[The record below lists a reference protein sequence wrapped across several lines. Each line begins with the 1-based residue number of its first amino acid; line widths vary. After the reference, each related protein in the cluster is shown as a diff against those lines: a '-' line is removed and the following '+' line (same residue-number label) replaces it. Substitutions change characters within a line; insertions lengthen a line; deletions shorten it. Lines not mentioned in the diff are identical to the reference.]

1 MQTLARI
8 SRKLFVLA
16 GLLFG
21 TQALAVDGITDGRIL
36 LGQSAALSG
45 PAEALGREMRLG
57 AMLHF
62 NTVNAAGGVNGR
74 KIELLSRDDGYEPDR
89 AAANTRQLIDQDRV
103 FALFGYVGTPT
114 SKAALPVFSEA
125 GVPFV
130 GPFTG
135 AELLRDPFNRLIFN
149 VRASYYDETAKIV
162 ESFVSLGMRKVAVF
176 YQNDAYGQA
185 GLTGVER
192 AMAARNMKLVATG
205 TVERNT
211 TEVAEAVARINGAQP
226 DIVVMISAYKSCA
239 AFIKAM
245 RAAGSFTSFYNVSFV
260 GSRQL
265 ADELGVEGVGVG
277 ISQVMPFPWNE
288 TLPVV
293 RDYRRLLA
301 AAGEQ
306 PSFTSLEGY
315 IAARVMT
322 EGLKRAGRDLSRDK
336 LIAALEGLRNF
347 DVGGF
352 AVDFGPRK
360 RSGSDFV
367 ELTIIGRKGR
377 FMH

>member
-1 MQTLARI
+1 MLARFA
-8 SRKLFVLA
+8 RVLA
-16 GLLFG
+16 LAAPLLFAPAA
-21 TQALAVDGITDGRIL
+21 QAVDGVTDNRIL

-57 AMLHF
+57 AKLYF
-62 NTVNAAGGVNGR
+62 DQVNAAGGVHGR
-74 KIELLSRDDGYEPDR
+74 RIELTTLDDGYEPDR
-89 AAANTRQLIDQDRV
+89 TVANTMQLIERDKV

-114 SKAALPVFSEA
+114 SKAALPIFTQE
-125 GVPFV
+125 GVPFI

-135 AELLRDPFNRLIFN
+135 AELLRAPFNRLIFN
-149 VRASYYDETAKIV
+149 IRASYYDETAKIV
-162 ESFVSLGMRKVAVF
+162 DAFTSLGMKKVAVF

-192 AMAARNMKLVATG
+192 AMAAQGMTLVAKG

-211 TEVAEAVARINGAQP
+211 TEVAEAVKTISAAQP

-245 RAAGSFTSFYNVSFV
+245 REAGSFASFYNVSFV

-265 ADELGVEGVGVG
+265 ADELGDTGIGVG
-277 ISQVMPFPWNE
+277 ISQVMPFPWNN
-288 TLPVV
+288 TLAVV
-293 RDYRRLLA
+293 RDYRKLLTES
-301 AAGEQ
+301 GNTE
-306 PSFTSLEGY
+306 SFTSMEGY
-315 IAARVMT
+315 VAAKVMV
-322 EGLKRAGRDLSRDK
+322 EGLRRAGRDLTRDR
-336 LIAALEGLRNF
+336 LISALESMTRY

-352 AVDFGPRK
+352 DVAFSPENH
-360 RSGSDFV
+360 SGSSYVD
-367 ELTIIGRKGR
+367 LTIIRKGGR

>member
-1 MQTLARI
+1 MLAR
-8 SRKLFVLA
+8 FVRLLA
-16 GLLFG
+16 LAAPFLYAAA
-21 TQALAVDGITDGRIL
+21 TQAVEGVTDNRIL

-57 AMLHF
+57 AQLYF
-62 NTVNAAGGVNGR
+62 DQVNAAGGVHGR
-74 KIELLSRDDGYEPDR
+74 RIELVSLDDGYEPDR
-89 AAANTRQLIDQDRV
+89 TVANTMRLIERDKV

-114 SKAALPVFSEA
+114 SKAALPIFTQE
-125 GVPFV
+125 GVPFI
-130 GPFTG
+130 GAFTG

-149 VRASYYDETAKIV
+149 IRASYYDETAKIV
-162 ESFVSLGMRKVAVF
+162 DAFTSLGMKKVAVF

-192 AMAARNMKLVATG
+192 AMRAKGMTLVATG

-211 TEVAEAVARINGAQP
+211 TEVAAAVKTIVAAQP

-245 RAAGSFTSFYNVSFV
+245 REAGSFAAFYNVSFV

-265 ADELGVEGVGVG
+265 ADELGDAGVGVG
-277 ISQVMPFPWNE
+277 ISQVMPFPWNS

-293 RDYRRLLA
+293 REYRKLLEPT
-301 AAGEQ
+301 GNPE
-306 PSFTSLEGY
+306 SFTSMEGY
-315 IAARVMT
+315 IAARVMV
-322 EGLKRAGRDLSRDK
+322 EGLRRAGRDLTRDR
-336 LIAALEGLRNF
+336 LIAALESLTRF

-352 AVDFGPRK
+352 DVAFSPDNH
-360 RSGSDFV
+360 SGSRYVD
-367 ELTIIGRKGR
+367 LTIIKKGGR